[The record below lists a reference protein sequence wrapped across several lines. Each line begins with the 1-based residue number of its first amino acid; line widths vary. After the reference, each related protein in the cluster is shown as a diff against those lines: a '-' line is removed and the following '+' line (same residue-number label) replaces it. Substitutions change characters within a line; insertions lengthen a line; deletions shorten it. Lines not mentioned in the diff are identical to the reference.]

1 MTSGRNWNRPTFRTR
16 GRATESVMG
25 GDTPREFQGPPVRR
39 QSKAEAKAEAD
50 RLVAEFMA
58 RKVKADRAR

>member
-1 MTSGRNWNRPTFRTR
+1 
-16 GRATESVMG
+16 MG